1 MQRPPVAIS
10 LQNGV
15 GVMDD
20 NPVLKSEEA
29 ARQTPYVQ
37 FHLDLHP
44 SPADRQRAVK
54 RDRHQLTDREGIIV
68 AFIGTGRSNKEIAR
82 ELGVTPE
89 TIKSHLKRIFL
100 KLSAST
106 RAEAVVRAQSIDL
119 FGLPVSTNSVPL
131 GHRDC
136 PR

>member
-1 MQRPPVAIS
+1 
-10 LQNGV
+10 
-15 GVMDD
+15 MDD
-20 NPVLKSEEA
+20 NPVVNSEET
-29 ARQTPYVQ
+29 ARQTSFGPVR
-37 FHLDLHP
+37 HLHVDL
-44 SPADRQRAVK
+44 RQSAPENTVRH
-54 RDRHQLTDREGIIV
+54 DRHRLTPREGVIV

-106 RAEAVVRAQSIDL
+106 RAEAVARARGIDL
-119 FGLPVSTNSVPL
+119 VVRSSNSNSLSVAFGQF
-131 GHRDC
+131 

>member
-1 MQRPPVAIS
+1 
-10 LQNGV
+10 
-15 GVMDD
+15 MDD
-20 NPVLKSEEA
+20 NPLVKSVEP
-29 ARQTPYVQ
+29 ARQGSYGPVRNL
-37 FHLDLHP
+37 HLDLRETQTDKQH
-44 SPADRQRAVK
+44 AIK
-54 RDRHQLTDREGIIV
+54 RDRHHLTDREGIIV

-106 RAEAVVRAQSIDL
+106 RAEAVFRAQSIDL
-119 FGLPVSTNSVPL
+119 FELPTSIHSAPP
-131 GHRDC
+131 GARDC

>member
-1 MQRPPVAIS
+1 
-10 LQNGV
+10 
-15 GVMDD
+15 MDD

-29 ARQTPYVQ
+29 ARQTSYGSSRNL
-37 FHLDLHP
+37 HLDLHGG
-44 SPADRQRAVK
+44 ADENEKQRTAK

-68 AFIGTGRSNKEIAR
+68 AYIGTGRSNKEIAR

-119 FGLPVSTNSVPL
+119 FGLPTGIDSAPL
-131 GHRDC
+131 GSRDC

>member
-1 MQRPPVAIS
+1 
-10 LQNGV
+10 
-15 GVMDD
+15 MDD

-29 ARQTPYVQ
+29 ARQTSYATASL
-37 FHLDLHP
+37 HLDLHR
-44 SPADRQRAVK
+44 SVADKQRSAR
-54 RDRHQLTDREGIIV
+54 RDRHQLTDREGVII

-119 FGLPVSTNSVPL
+119 FRLPSSTNSIPL
-131 GHRDC
+131 AARDC

>member
-1 MQRPPVAIS
+1 
-10 LQNGV
+10 
-15 GVMDD
+15 MDD
-20 NPVLKSEEA
+20 NPLVKLVEP
-29 ARQTPYVQ
+29 ARQGSYGPIQ
-37 FHLDLHP
+37 NLHLDLRETQT
-44 SPADRQRAVK
+44 DKQRAIK

-106 RAEAVVRAQSIDL
+106 RAEAVFRAQSIDL
-119 FGLPVSTNSVPL
+119 FELPAGIHSAPP
-131 GHRDC
+131 GARDC

>member
-1 MQRPPVAIS
+1 MSLSEISIWICSPSLADGQRVI
-10 LQNGV
+10 
-15 GVMDD
+15 
-20 NPVLKSEEA
+20 
-29 ARQTPYVQ
+29 R
-37 FHLDLHP
+37 
-44 SPADRQRAVK
+44 

-106 RAEAVVRAQSIDL
+106 RAEAVARAQSIDL
-119 FGLPVSTNSVPL
+119 FGLPTSTTSVPMAP
-131 GHRDC
+131 RDC